1 MNKILIID
9 DYEEN
14 RYLLRNYLEAENF
27 IVFEAK
33 NGIEALHILRN
44 EKIDLMISDILMPQM
59 DGFTLCK
66 TVKEDEKLKNTAFIF
81 YTSTYTEP
89 ADEKLALSLGASRFI
104 LKPKEK
110 DELVKIIKEVI
121 EQYARGELETQKTQK
136 IHEIEDSN
144 YYKLYN
150 EVLIR
155 KLESKMIQLE
165 NLNKEL
171 ENNFNYFLRIM
182 DEIKEPMVILNSDYY
197 IKEANQKFCEVFGP
211 KDKIIDKNFFDFNE
225 EYFETKDLKLLL
237 EDLSKDNFILEN
249 YEIEIDRNYLIRTYN
264 MKATKIR
271 SKNQL
276 DFDILILMEDI
287 TEMKKLSKEKEIAYK
302 SLIQF
307 EKVDSIG
314 KFASGITHDFNNIL
328 TVIINSSQMILDS
341 IDKKAELYE
350 DAKNIYDAAIRGSEL
365 TKKILL
371 LSKRKETK
379 AEIIDIHKEI
389 NDIDKIAKRLIGE
402 NIKIEYFLNAN
413 ETKVYMDPINF
424 HQVLINLYSNAKD
437 AMPSGGKIIVT
448 TQNKDYESEQNEGIF
463 SGKYIKIEIIDTGV
477 GIDKDTLPKI
487 FEPFFTTKIED
498 KGTGLGL
505 YLVSSIIQQAN
516 GKAYVLSEENKGTTF
531 ILLLPT
537 LNRTMEEQVKGF
549 EVNTSIKI
557 ENILIIED
565 DPIVILSIE
574 KILSRIGKTVKKVK
588 TAKEALKLIEEG
600 FSPDLIVSDIIL
612 EDMSINTLS
621 RLIKKKI
628 ESAKILY
635 ISGYSKDEIIKH
647 IAMVDDLNFIQKPFT
662 LIQLQQKIFDL
673 FSKN

>member
-81 YTSTYTEP
+81 YTATYTEP

-110 DELVKIIKEVI
+110 DEFIKIIKEVI
-121 EQYARGELETQKTQK
+121 EQYARGELETQKPQK

-264 MKATKIR
+264 MKATKIQ

-287 TEMKKLSKEKEIAYK
+287 TEMKKLLKEKEIAYN
-302 SLIQF
+302 SLIQY

-314 KFASGITHDFNNIL
+314 KFAGGIAHDFNNIL

-371 LSKRKETK
+371 FSKRKETK

>member
-211 KDKIIDKNFFDFNE
+211 KDKIIDKNFFDLNE

>member
-81 YTSTYTEP
+81 YTATYTEP

-110 DELVKIIKEVI
+110 DEFIKIIKEVI
-121 EQYARGELETQKTQK
+121 EQYARGELETQKPQK

-211 KDKIIDKNFFDFNE
+211 KDKIIDKNFFDLNE

-314 KFASGITHDFNNIL
+314 KFSGITHDFNNIL

-371 LSKRKETK
+371 FSKRKETK

>member
-81 YTSTYTEP
+81 YTATYTEP

-182 DEIKEPMVILNSDYY
+182 DEIKEPKVILNSDYY

-211 KDKIIDKNFFDFNE
+211 KDKIIDKNFFDLNE

-287 TEMKKLSKEKEIAYK
+287 TEMKKLLKEKEIAYK

-371 LSKRKETK
+371 FCKRKETK

-389 NDIDKIAKRLIGE
+389 NDIDKIAKRIIGE

-424 HQVLINLYSNAKD
+424 NQVLINLYSNAKD

-448 TQNKDYESEQNEGIF
+448 TQNKDYESEQKEGIF

-600 FSPDLIVSDIIL
+600 FSPDLIVSDIIV

-635 ISGYSKDEIIKH
+635 ISGYSKDEIVKH

>member
-81 YTSTYTEP
+81 YTATYTEP

-211 KDKIIDKNFFDFNE
+211 KDKIIDKNFFDLNE

-371 LSKRKETK
+371 FSKRKETK